1 MKEKLNCGVYMNVV
15 LNLAIIVDTDN
26 EEMAIEMIKNMSKK
40 ELLRQ
45 NHILSVGRIEVHSVG
60 VG

>member
-1 MKEKLNCGVYMNVV
+1 MNVV
-15 LNLAIIVDTDN
+15 LNLAIIVDADN
-26 EEMAIEMIKNMSKK
+26 EEIAIEMIKNMSQK

-60 VG
+60 VGVGVG